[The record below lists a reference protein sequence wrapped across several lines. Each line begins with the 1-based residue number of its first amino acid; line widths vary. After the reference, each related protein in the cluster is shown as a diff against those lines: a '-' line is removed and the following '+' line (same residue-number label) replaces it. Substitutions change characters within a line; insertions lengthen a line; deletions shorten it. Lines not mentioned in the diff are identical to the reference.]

1 MKREPQVGEVVEAP
15 MDFAS
20 ADGTLLRG
28 TLFTPTTAPW
38 AAVLVAGAMGVDAGY
53 YLPFARWLAEQGA
66 AALAF
71 DYRGMGRSRTTPSL
85 RGVHADLH
93 LWSEDEDAALGV
105 LAERFP
111 AAALLIV
118 GNSLGAQLAG
128 NLASRDR
135 LHGLVAVSMGSGYV
149 GHLVPAFRQRA
160 RLFLHVVG
168 PVATALC
175 GYFPG
180 ARLGSIGD
188 LPRGVMAHWR
198 RWCLSPEYLLSAEG
212 WHLRYRETTFPVV
225 SLYAADD
232 ELLAEEGARLMFGA
246 HGARRHFEVL
256 HPIAG
261 QRIGHLGLFK
271 PRHAATLWPLVLHH
285 LKSLTHEHQDRHP

>member
-1 MKREPQVGEVVEAP
+1 LKRDAQPGGVTESALE
-15 MDFAS
+15 FAS
-20 ADGTLLRG
+20 ADGAPLRG
-28 TLFTPTTAPW
+28 TLFTPTAAPW
-38 AAVLVAGAMGVDAGY
+38 AAVLVAGAMGVEAAY

-66 AALAF
+66 AVLAF
-71 DYRGMGRSRTTPSL
+71 DYRGMGRSRNAPSM
-85 RGVHADLH
+85 RGVRADLY
-93 LWSEDEDAALGV
+93 LWTQDEDAALGA
-105 LAERFP
+105 LAGHCP
-111 AAALLIV
+111 GVPLLIV

-135 LHGLVAVSMGSGYV
+135 LQGLVAVSMGSGYI
-149 GHLVPAFRQRA
+149 GHLVPAFRNQA

-180 ARLGSIGD
+180 ARLGIVGD

-198 RWCLSPEYLLSAEG
+198 RWCLHPEYLLSAEG
-212 WHLRYRETTFPVV
+212 WHEHYREAAFPVV

-232 ELLAEEGARLMFGA
+232 ELLAEDGARLMFAA
-246 HGARRHFEVL
+246 HGQRRHFEVL
-256 HPIAG
+256 QPEGG

-271 PRHAATLWPLVLHH
+271 PRHVATLWPHVLHH
-285 LKSLTHEHQDRHP
+285 LKSLTP